1 MWPYTAHE
9 ADTLF
14 AGQAELAPRGE
25 LASRVWAMPA
35 DTNPSGTVFGGW
47 IMALMDSAGA
57 MEGMKHTRGKVAT
70 VAVTNIAFHEPVRV
84 GDAVCCYVDPVKFGR
99 TSLSFHI
106 EVWVLRSGKMPR
118 TKVTEAEFTFVAIDD
133 HGVPQPIAARR
144 NRIREVPALLVVGG
158 R

>member
-1 MWPYTAHE
+1 MLPYTAHE

-14 AGQAELAPRGE
+14 DGQAELAPRGE

-35 DTNPSGTVFGGW
+35 DTNPAGTVFGGW

-133 HGVPQPIAARR
+133 HGVPQPIAARSQTQ
-144 NRIREVPALLVVGG
+144 PH
-158 R
+158 